1 MSAVPN
7 LGRTRGAQFLAN
19 PPLASVLDEA
29 EADRALS
36 LFRSGLDNVQI
47 ASRMG
52 CTPAAAA
59 NGIARARDE
68 EQRAV
73 A

>member
-1 MSAVPN
+1 MSLATDLARTHVPAY
-7 LGRTRGAQFLAN
+7 LPN
-19 PPLASVLDEA
+19 PPLASVLCDREA
-29 EADRALS
+29 AKALQ
-36 LFRSGLDNVQI
+36 LFRRHLDTVQI

-59 NGIARARDE
+59 NALARARDE
-68 EQRAV
+68 ERRAV